1 MEKLLLVGINTRSLL
16 NSASELNFRTYS
28 VSYFS
33 TADFKRI
40 HEEKHVLKQIPGKSC
55 GIFEEDYNP
64 ETLLELSL
72 EFMEEVDKIILSG
85 ISPNIF
91 KGNYKKYRKK
101 IIGNHDV
108 DIIENKYK
116 FYKKIRNDFL
126 VPKTYK
132 LDYDHIDEIVEIINQ
147 HIDTSFIAKPLQGSG
162 GYGVNYLDYNKKH
175 EFNDSYFEKYF
186 SDYEGQTFLFQ
197 EFIEGDNISSSVL
210 STKKEAQNIIN
221 SKMLTESN
229 FGENN
234 FKYSGNIVPYN
245 NILKSAKSHANET
258 NDREIKDISE
268 KIISKF
274 SLIGSNGADMIIKK
288 DKNKNEEIYIIEV
301 NPRFQGT
308 YECVEKVL
316 RINLLDAHMK
326 ACNGEL
332 INIPNTKGYSMKK
345 IIYAKERVKV
355 GNLFIDNVYD
365 IPYKEVIVEKD
376 QPLSTIVSYDK
387 NIKNTENKLKKAI
400 SDINK
405 SIYSYN

>member
-55 GIFEEDYNP
+55 GIFEENYNP
-64 ETLLELSL
+64 ERLLELSL

-316 RINLLDAHMK
+316 GINLLDAHMK
-326 ACNGEL
+326 ACDGEL
-332 INIPNTKGYSMKK
+332 INIPNTKCYSMKK

-355 GNLFIDNVYD
+355 GNLFIDSVYD
-365 IPYKEVIVEKD
+365 IPYKGVIVEKD